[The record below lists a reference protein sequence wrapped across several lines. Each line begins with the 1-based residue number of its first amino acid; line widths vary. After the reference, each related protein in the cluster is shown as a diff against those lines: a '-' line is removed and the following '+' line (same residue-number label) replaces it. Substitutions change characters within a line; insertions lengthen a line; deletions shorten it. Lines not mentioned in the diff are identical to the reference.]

1 MHEKLIS
8 DVEFNHFRELMRR
21 AAGVDIPLTK
31 KQMVSGRLHRRLR
44 ARGLDS
50 FEAYYQLVASG
61 RDRDEFEQVI
71 DLLTTHETYFF
82 REPRHFNVLKERVL
96 PTLPRGSN
104 PLRFW
109 SAASSTGEE
118 AYSLAM
124 VLMDSLGSTRA
135 WEILGSDI
143 SLEVIERAKTGAYSM
158 LRTEGIPRE
167 YFQRYCQRVPG
178 EKGEMLHVAPE
189 VRRRVRFSRVNL
201 NESMGSVGMFDVVF
215 LRNALIYFDP
225 PSKKAIVERVSRQMH
240 PGGWL
245 FIGHSE
251 SLNGF
256 DLPFKQEMP
265 TVYRKL

>member
-1 MHEKLIS
+1 MHDKLIG
-8 DVEFNHFRELMRR
+8 DADFNNFRALMRR
-21 AAGVDIPLTK
+21 VAGVDIPPTK

-50 FEAYYQLVASG
+50 FDAYYQLVANG
-61 RDRDEFEQVI
+61 RDREEFEQVI

-82 REPRHFNVLKERVL
+82 REPRHFEVLKQKVL
-96 PTLPRGSN
+96 PELPRGRN
-104 PLRFW
+104 TLRFW

-124 VLMDSLGSTRA
+124 VLMDSLGHTRA

-143 SLEVIERAKTGAYSM
+143 SVEVIERAKTGIYSM
-158 LRTEGIPRE
+158 MRTEGIPRD
-167 YFQRYCQRVPG
+167 YLQRYCQRVAGDRG
-178 EKGEMLHVAPE
+178 ESLHIAPE
-189 VRRRVRFSRVNL
+189 LRRRVRFARVNL

-215 LRNALIYFDP
+215 LRNALIYFDL
-225 PSKKAIVERVSRQMH
+225 PSKKAIVERVCRQMH

-256 DLPFKQEMP
+256 DLPFRQEMP